1 MLSARKKKAQKT
13 YPEKFNWS
21 KSHLHDRKFL
31 LAVKNVT
38 LIEEKK
44 IPDSFSEQFDDTTR
58 KRRIYIKIVMNY
70 IPTLCTTTTDAKE
83 NKDDFDFFFQFWI
96 CNVVI
101 QFAFFIQKKN

>member
-1 MLSARKKKAQKT
+1 M
-13 YPEKFNWS
+13 
-21 KSHLHDRKFL
+21 HDRKFL

-83 NKDDFDFFFQFWI
+83 NKDDFDFFFNSGFETLFNARALFRI
-96 CNVVI
+96 
-101 QFAFFIQKKN
+101 FFINLSFFFIYLLWSP

>member
-1 MLSARKKKAQKT
+1 M
-13 YPEKFNWS
+13 
-21 KSHLHDRKFL
+21 HDRKFL

-83 NKDDFDFFFQFWI
+83 NKDDFDFFSILDLQRYYSI
-96 CNVVI
+96 RVLYSEKKEGHI
-101 QFAFFIQKKN
+101 QHCFGKI

>member
-1 MLSARKKKAQKT
+1 M
-13 YPEKFNWS
+13 
-21 KSHLHDRKFL
+21 
-31 LAVKNVT
+31 T

-83 NKDDFDFFFQFWI
+83 NKDDFDFFSI
-96 CNVVI
+96 GGSTL
-101 QFAFFIQKKN
+101 FASFVEAHLMFVQGV

>member
-1 MLSARKKKAQKT
+1 M
-13 YPEKFNWS
+13 
-21 KSHLHDRKFL
+21 HDRKFL

-83 NKDDFDFFFQFWI
+83 NKDDFDFFFNSGFETFQCACF
-96 CNVVI
+96 I
-101 QFAFFIQKKN
+101 QIEKLANLSFFFIYLLWSP

>member
-1 MLSARKKKAQKT
+1 M
-13 YPEKFNWS
+13 
-21 KSHLHDRKFL
+21 HDRKFL

-83 NKDDFDFFFQFWI
+83 NKDDFDFFFNSGFATFLF
-96 CNVVI
+96 NSR
-101 QFAFFIQKKN
+101 AFFKKKIDLLHNQLTIFHHLFD

>member
-1 MLSARKKKAQKT
+1 M
-13 YPEKFNWS
+13 
-21 KSHLHDRKFL
+21 
-31 LAVKNVT
+31 T

-83 NKDDFDFFFQFWI
+83 NKDDFDFFFSILDLQRFYSI
-96 CNVVI
+96 RVLFSKKKIYYITNLP
-101 QFAFFIQKKN
+101 FFFIYLIRSS